1 MPQIAPMIVPKIISL
16 IRVLSKTNCPSSKE
30 KTKKAKIVKRKPIKS
45 PFIIPFSFTFLI
57 PNRTPRKMETP
68 FITWFTGAIKFSEI
82 LVKRRR
88 KAKNKMAIRE
98 TQREIKTPFIT
109 GFNIFPLPFSLVLN
123 IFAFSFIINSFHKK
137 YTLSK
142 FCNITINRILQI

>member
-1 MPQIAPMIVPKIISL
+1 MPQIAPMIVPKIISF

-98 TQREIKTPFIT
+98 TQREI
-109 GFNIFPLPFSLVLN
+109 